1 MSFAEKK
8 HKENCKMVC
17 VGHHLWP
24 TECGAQQSEGPIP
37 MESPTSSLFAELR
50 LGAGQRQQANH
61 VARRDGSGSF
71 SMDDDGWC
79 SDRQKS
85 HGAATTVAGPV
96 RLAEAARS
104 LFHQFSRTKRKTRLP
119 RFHSGGINLAKMCRG
134 QRIMSTETTSTE
146 MEKCAL

>member
-1 MSFAEKK
+1 
-8 HKENCKMVC
+8 MVC

-119 RFHSGGINLAKMCRG
+119 RFHSCGNGGHG
-134 QRIMSTETTSTE
+134 PPTSTLP
-146 MEKCAL
+146 KCTEVSELCQPRLREPRWRSAHVAKRQS